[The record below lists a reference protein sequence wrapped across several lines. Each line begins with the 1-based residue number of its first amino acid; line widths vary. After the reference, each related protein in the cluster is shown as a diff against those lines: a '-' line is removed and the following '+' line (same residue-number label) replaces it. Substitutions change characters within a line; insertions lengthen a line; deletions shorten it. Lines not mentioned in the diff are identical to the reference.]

1 MAASGHEAPA
11 LVEASAAVLKALAAA
26 VEEAPAVCAAAAAE
40 ARAAVEEAPVVCVA
54 AAAAGPAVLEAPLA
68 PAVLEAPSA
77 PADAEAPPPPA
88 RRDSLLPPAKRRR
101 PNGLPACVTTL
112 EDQRAVPWPAFAA
125 DFGVPEAW
133 RRVLEPELAMPYAR
147 HALREYER
155 RCRVERVLPP
165 KADVFAW
172 TRHAAPEEIKV
183 VILGQ
188 DPYHGC
194 GQAHGLA
201 FSVNRG
207 VPVPPSLQNI
217 YAAVQRNFPGTPR
230 PRHGCLE
237 SWARR
242 GVLLLN
248 TSLTVRS
255 GAPGSHAALGWSRLV
270 HGVLARLSAEGPPL
284 VFMLWGAHAQRA
296 FGAAGK
302 RHLVLT
308 YSHPSPLSRV
318 PFVECT
324 HFAEANAF
332 LEQQGRGGVD
342 WSVV

>member
-1 MAASGHEAPA
+1 MASTPSGAPKP
-11 LVEASAAVLKALAAA
+11 LALAP
-26 VEEAPAVCAAAAAE
+26 E
-40 ARAAVEEAPVVCVA
+40 
-54 AAAAGPAVLEAPLA
+54 
-68 PAVLEAPSA
+68 PSA
-77 PADAEAPPPPA
+77 PESSVPAPSSPKPSARRSPPSPPAGAAPP
-88 RRDSLLPPAKRRR
+88 KRRR

-112 EDQRAVPWPAFAA
+112 EDQRAVTWSAFAA

-155 RCRVERVLPP
+155 RSRVERVLPP
-165 KADVFAW
+165 KSDVFAW
-172 TRHAAPEEIKV
+172 TRYAAPEDVKV

-188 DPYHGC
+188 DPYHSH

-207 VPVPPSLQNI
+207 VPIPPSLQNI
-217 YAAVQRNFPGTPR
+217 YAAVQKNFPGTPR
-230 PRHGCLE
+230 PQHGCLE
-237 SWARR
+237 AWARR

-255 GAPGSHAALGWSRLV
+255 GAPGSHASLGWGRLV
-270 HGVLARLSAEGPPL
+270 HAVLARLSAQGGPM

-308 YSHPSPLSRV
+308 HSHPSPLSRA
-318 PFVECT
+318 PFVTCT

-332 LEQQGRGGVD
+332 LEQHGRGGVD

>member
-1 MAASGHEAPA
+1 MDSTASEAPA
-11 LVEASAAVLKALAAA
+11 
-26 VEEAPAVCAAAAAE
+26 PA
-40 ARAAVEEAPVVCVA
+40 
-54 AAAAGPAVLEAPLA
+54 
-68 PAVLEAPSA
+68 
-77 PADAEAPPPPA
+77 PA
-88 RRDSLLPPAKRRR
+88 RRDPPAPPEGGAPPKRRR
-101 PNGLPACVTTL
+101 PNGLPACVTML
-112 EDQRAVPWPAFAA
+112 EDQRAVTWDAFAA
-125 DFGVPEAW
+125 DFGVGEAW
-133 RRVLEPELAMPYAR
+133 RRVLEPELATPHMR

-155 RCRVERVLPP
+155 RSRAERVLPP
-165 KADVFAW
+165 KRDIFAW
-172 TRHAAPEEIKV
+172 TRHAAPEDVKV

-188 DPYHGC
+188 DPYHSC

-207 VPVPPSLQNI
+207 VPIPPSLQNI

-230 PRHGCLE
+230 PQHGCLE
-237 SWARR
+237 AWARR

-255 GAPGSHAALGWSRLV
+255 GAPGSHANLGWGRLV
-270 HGVLARLSAEGPPL
+270 HAVLARLSAECGPL

-308 YSHPSPLSRV
+308 YSHPSPLSRT
-318 PFVECT
+318 PFVHCT

-332 LEQQGRGGVD
+332 LERHGRGGVD
-342 WSVV
+342 WGVV